1 MRIESSAIGRLLNVN
16 IPSRFMREEAITRNI
31 MKKNYLL
38 GIDVGTTGAKALL
51 FSDCGEMIASAYRG
65 YPLITPGIGTSEQR
79 ATDWTDAVVEIVREV
94 CANPECAENVRGIS
108 LSTQGGTIVPVDEN
122 FQPLANAIVWSDA
135 RCAGDKSEFDECLGE
150 GYIYKTCGWNL
161 NRGLPAMQLR
171 RMRAERPEIFEK
183 ARYFLS
189 VPDFVSAF
197 LTGKP
202 AIDLSNAGINHLC
215 DIKNGKYDPKIL
227 KFIGVREDQLAEL
240 VPSCH
245 PIGTLTKEAAA
256 KLGLNESV
264 VVSSGAHD
272 QYAVA
277 LGAGICAAGD
287 AVIGTG
293 TAWVVTALR
302 DEPDFESG
310 FAQSISATDGK
321 WGAMLSISTGGV
333 CLDWLRKKVL
343 SEKDGTPLDYDTLNA
358 LAAERD
364 EPGAGGL
371 KFYPYFNGAGAP
383 ESDNACKGTLIG
395 LDLSHDKGHIVR
407 AVMEGVA
414 CQIVWALRAMEKRQ
428 PMKRL
433 FLAGGAT
440 KSAVW
445 TNMIA
450 EIAGKEIHVSEIADL
465 ACAGAAMMAGVGCG
479 LFENTEFAAKAIAPG
494 GRAVIPNPVRAEK
507 YKKVFEEYQRGARAL
522 RKWYKEV

>member
-1 MRIESSAIGRLLNVN
+1 MAGLGETNLAVFSGGEWNGVLQ
-16 IPSRFMREEAITRNI
+16 
-31 MKKNYLL
+31 MKRNYLL

-51 FSDCGEMIASAYRG
+51 FSDRGERIASAYRG
-65 YPLITPGIGTSEQR
+65 YPLIAPGIGRCEQR
-79 ATDWTDAVVEIVREV
+79 ASDWTDAVVEIVREV
-94 CANPECAENVRGIS
+94 CAEPEYARNVRGIS
-108 LSTQGGTIVPVDEN
+108 LSTQGGTIVPVDER
-122 FQPLANAIVWSDA
+122 FCPLANAIVWSDA
-135 RCAGDKSEFDECLGE
+135 RCAGDKREFDEQLGE
-150 GYIYKTCGWNL
+150 GYIYRTCGWNL
-161 NRGLPAMQLR
+161 ERGLPAMQLR
-171 RMRAERPEIFEK
+171 RMRAEQPEAFRR

-197 LTGKP
+197 LTGRP
-202 AIDLSNAGINHLC
+202 AVDLSNAGINHLC
-215 DIKNGKYDPKIL
+215 DIQNGKYDSRIL
-227 KFIGVREDQLAEL
+227 EFIGVREEQLAEL
-240 VPSCH
+240 IPSCR
-245 PIGTLTKEAAA
+245 PIGTLTKQAAE
-256 KLGLNESV
+256 KLGLNEDV
-264 VVSSGAHD
+264 VVVSGAHD

-277 LGAGICAAGD
+277 LGAGICASGD

-333 CLDWLRKKVL
+333 CLDWLRRKVL
-343 SEKDGTPLDYDTLNA
+343 SAKNGEALDYGALNA
-358 LAAERD
+358 LVAERG

-371 KFYPYFNGAGAP
+371 KFYPYFNGSGVP
-383 ESDNACKGTLIG
+383 EADNACKGTLLG
-395 LDLSHDKGHIVR
+395 LDLSHDKGHIAR

-414 CQIVWALRAMEKRQ
+414 CQIVWALRAMEARQ

-450 EIAGKEIHVSEIADL
+450 EIAGREIHVSEIADL

-479 LFENTEFAAKAIAPG
+479 LFENTEAAARAIAPG
-494 GRAVIPNPVRAEK
+494 GRVVVPKPENVEK
-507 YKKVFEEYQRGARAL
+507 YKAVFDEYQRGARAL
-522 RKWYKEV
+522 RELYKEAEFHGVV

>member
-1 MRIESSAIGRLLNVN
+1 MN
-16 IPSRFMREEAITRNI
+16 
-31 MKKNYLL
+31 KNYLL

-51 FSDCGEMIASAYRG
+51 FSDRGERIASAYRG
-65 YPLITPGIGTSEQR
+65 YPLIAPGIGMCEQR

-94 CANPECAENVRGIS
+94 CANPEHAQNVRGIS
-108 LSTQGGTIVPVDEN
+108 LSTQGGTIVPTDEN

-135 RCAGDKSEFDECLGE
+135 RCAGDKGEFDEFLGK
-150 GYIYKTCGWNL
+150 GYVYQTCGWHL
-161 NRGLPAMQLR
+161 NRGLPAMQLK
-171 RMRAERPEIFEK
+171 RMRRESPEIFEK

-197 LTGKP
+197 LTGRP
-202 AIDLSNAGINHLC
+202 AVDLSNAGINHLC
-215 DIKNGKYDPKIL
+215 AIRNGKYDSRIL
-227 KFIGVREDQLAEL
+227 EFIGVREEQLAEL
-240 VPSCH
+240 IPSCH
-245 PIGTLTKEAAA
+245 PIGTLTKEAAE
-256 KLGLNESV
+256 KLGLNENV

-277 LGAGICAAGD
+277 LGAGICASGD

-321 WGAMLSISTGGV
+321 WGTMLSISTGGV
-333 CLDWLRKKVL
+333 CLDWLRKQVL
-343 SEKDGTPLDYDTLNA
+343 NAKDRTPLDYETLNA
-358 LAAERD
+358 LVAERD
-364 EPGAGGL
+364 EPGARGL

-383 ESDNACKGTLIG
+383 ESDNACKATLLG
-395 LDLSHDKGHIVR
+395 LDLSHDRGHVAR

-440 KSAVW
+440 KSEVW

-450 EIAGKEIHVSEIADL
+450 EIAGREIHVSEIADL

-479 LFENTEFAAKAIAPG
+479 LFESTEAAAKAIAPG
-494 GRAVIPNPVRAEK
+494 GRVVTPDPERAEQ
-507 YKKVFEEYQRGARAL
+507 YRRVFDEYQRGARAL
-522 RKWYKEV
+522 RELYKEV

>member
-1 MRIESSAIGRLLNVN
+1 MN
-16 IPSRFMREEAITRNI
+16 
-31 MKKNYLL
+31 KNYLL

-51 FSDCGEMIASAYRG
+51 FSDRGERIASAYRG
-65 YPLITPGIGTSEQR
+65 YPLIAPGIGMCEQR

-94 CANPECAENVRGIS
+94 CANPEHAQNVRGIS

-122 FQPLANAIVWSDA
+122 FQPLANAIIWSDA
-135 RCAGDKSEFDECLGE
+135 RCAGDKGKFNESLGE
-150 GYIYKTCGWNL
+150 GYVYRTCGWHL
-161 NRGLPAMQLR
+161 NRGLPAMQLK
-171 RMRAERPEIFEK
+171 RMRAEKPEIFAR

-197 LTGKP
+197 LTGRP
-202 AIDLSNAGINHLC
+202 AVDLSNAGINHLC
-215 DIKNGKYDPKIL
+215 AIRNGKYDPRIL

-240 VPSCH
+240 IPSCH
-245 PIGTLTKEAAA
+245 PIGALTKAAA
-256 KLGLNESV
+256 EKLGLNENV

-277 LGAGICAAGD
+277 LGAGICASGD

-321 WGAMLSISTGGV
+321 WGTMLSISTGGV
-333 CLDWLRKKVL
+333 CLDWLRKQVL
-343 SEKDGTPLDYDTLNA
+343 NAKDGTELDYETLNA
-358 LAAERD
+358 LVAERD
-364 EPGAGGL
+364 EPGARGL

-383 ESDNACKGTLIG
+383 ESDNACKGTLLG
-395 LDLSHDKGHIVR
+395 LDLSHDKGHIAR

-440 KSAVW
+440 KSEAW

-450 EIAGKEIHVSEIADL
+450 EIAGREIHVSEIADL

-479 LFENTEFAAKAIAPG
+479 LFENTEAAAKAIAPG
-494 GRAVIPNPVRAEK
+494 GRVVTPDPERAEQ
-507 YKKVFEEYQRGARAL
+507 YRKVFDEYQRGARAL
-522 RKWYKEV
+522 RELYKEV

>member
-1 MRIESSAIGRLLNVN
+1 MN
-16 IPSRFMREEAITRNI
+16 
-31 MKKNYLL
+31 KNYLL

-51 FSDCGEMIASAYRG
+51 FSDRGERIASAYRG
-65 YPLITPGIGTSEQR
+65 YPLIAPGIGMCEQR

-94 CANPECAENVRGIS
+94 CANPEHAQNVCGIS
-108 LSTQGGTIVPVDEN
+108 LSTQGGTIVPTDEN

-135 RCAGDKSEFDECLGE
+135 RCAGDKGEFDEFLGK
-150 GYIYKTCGWNL
+150 GYVYQTCGWHL
-161 NRGLPAMQLR
+161 NRGLPAMQLK
-171 RMRAERPEIFEK
+171 RMRRESPEIFEK

-197 LTGKP
+197 LTGRP
-202 AIDLSNAGINHLC
+202 AVDLSNAGINHLC
-215 DIKNGKYDPKIL
+215 AIRNGKYDSRIL
-227 KFIGVREDQLAEL
+227 EFIGVREEQLAEL
-240 VPSCH
+240 IPSCH
-245 PIGTLTKEAAA
+245 PIGTLTKEAAE
-256 KLGLNESV
+256 KLGLNENV

-277 LGAGICAAGD
+277 LGAGICASGD

-293 TAWVVTALR
+293 TAWVVTVLR

-321 WGAMLSISTGGV
+321 WGTMLSISTGGV
-333 CLDWLRKKVL
+333 CLDWLRKQVL
-343 SEKDGTPLDYDTLNA
+343 NAKDGAPLDYETLNA
-358 LAAERD
+358 LVAERD
-364 EPGAGGL
+364 EPGARGL

-383 ESDNACKGTLIG
+383 ESDNACKATLLG
-395 LDLSHDKGHIVR
+395 LDLSHDRGHVAR

-450 EIAGKEIHVSEIADL
+450 EIAGREIHVSEIADL

-479 LFENTEFAAKAIAPG
+479 LFESTEAAAKAIAPG
-494 GRAVIPNPVRAEK
+494 GRVVTPDPERAEQ
-507 YKKVFEEYQRGARAL
+507 YRRVFDEYQRGARAL
-522 RKWYKEV
+522 RELYKEV

>member
-1 MRIESSAIGRLLNVN
+1 MN
-16 IPSRFMREEAITRNI
+16 
-31 MKKNYLL
+31 KNYLL

-51 FSDCGEMIASAYRG
+51 FSDRGERIASAYRG
-65 YPLITPGIGTSEQR
+65 YPLIAPGIGMCEQR

-94 CANPECAENVRGIS
+94 CANPEHAQNVRGIS
-108 LSTQGGTIVPVDEN
+108 LSTQGGTIVPTDEN

-135 RCAGDKSEFDECLGE
+135 RCAGDKGEFDEFLGK
-150 GYIYKTCGWNL
+150 GYVYQTCGWHL
-161 NRGLPAMQLR
+161 NRGLPAMQLK
-171 RMRAERPEIFEK
+171 RMRRESPEIFEK

-197 LTGKP
+197 LTGRP
-202 AIDLSNAGINHLC
+202 AVDLSNAGINHLC
-215 DIKNGKYDPKIL
+215 AIRNGKYDSRIL
-227 KFIGVREDQLAEL
+227 EFIGVREEQLAEL
-240 VPSCH
+240 IPSCH
-245 PIGTLTKEAAA
+245 PIGTLTKEAAE
-256 KLGLNESV
+256 KLGLNENV

-277 LGAGICAAGD
+277 LGAGICASGD

-321 WGAMLSISTGGV
+321 WGTMLSISTGGV
-333 CLDWLRKKVL
+333 CLDWLRKQVL
-343 SEKDGTPLDYDTLNA
+343 NAKDGTPLDYETLNT
-358 LAAERD
+358 LVAERD
-364 EPGAGGL
+364 EPGARGL

-383 ESDNACKGTLIG
+383 ESDNACKATLLG
-395 LDLSHDKGHIVR
+395 LDLSHDRGHVAR

-440 KSAVW
+440 KSEVW

-450 EIAGKEIHVSEIADL
+450 EIAGREIHVSEIADL

-479 LFENTEFAAKAIAPG
+479 LFESTEAAAKAIAPG
-494 GRAVIPNPVRAEK
+494 GRVVTPDPERAEQ
-507 YKKVFEEYQRGARAL
+507 YRRVFDEYQRGARAL
-522 RKWYKEV
+522 RELYKEV

>member
-1 MRIESSAIGRLLNVN
+1 MN
-16 IPSRFMREEAITRNI
+16 
-31 MKKNYLL
+31 KNYLL

-51 FSDCGEMIASAYRG
+51 FSDRGERIASAYRG
-65 YPLITPGIGTSEQR
+65 YPLIAPGIGMCEQR

-94 CANPECAENVRGIS
+94 CANPEHAQNVRGIS
-108 LSTQGGTIVPVDEN
+108 LSTQGGTIVPTDEN

-135 RCAGDKSEFDECLGE
+135 RCAGDKGEFDEFLGK
-150 GYIYKTCGWNL
+150 GYVYQTCGWHL
-161 NRGLPAMQLR
+161 NRGLPAMQLK
-171 RMRAERPEIFEK
+171 RMRRESPEIFEK

-189 VPDFVSAF
+189 GPDFVSAF
-197 LTGKP
+197 LTGRP
-202 AIDLSNAGINHLC
+202 AVDLSNAGINHLC
-215 DIKNGKYDPKIL
+215 AIRNGKYDSRIL
-227 KFIGVREDQLAEL
+227 EFIGVREEQLAEL
-240 VPSCH
+240 IPSCH
-245 PIGTLTKEAAA
+245 PIGTLTKEAAE
-256 KLGLNESV
+256 KLGLNENV

-277 LGAGICAAGD
+277 LGAGICASGD

-321 WGAMLSISTGGV
+321 WGTMLSISTGGV
-333 CLDWLRKKVL
+333 CLDWLRKQVL
-343 SEKDGTPLDYDTLNA
+343 NAKDGTPLDYETLNA
-358 LAAERD
+358 LVAERD
-364 EPGAGGL
+364 EPGARGL

-383 ESDNACKGTLIG
+383 ESDNACKATLLG
-395 LDLSHDKGHIVR
+395 LDLSHDRGHVAR

-440 KSAVW
+440 KSEVW

-450 EIAGKEIHVSEIADL
+450 EIAGREIHVSEIADL

-479 LFENTEFAAKAIAPG
+479 LFESTEAAAKAIAPG
-494 GRAVIPNPVRAEK
+494 GRVVTPDPERAEQ
-507 YKKVFEEYQRGARAL
+507 YRRVFDEYQRGARAL
-522 RKWYKEV
+522 RELYKEV

>member
-1 MRIESSAIGRLLNVN
+1 MN
-16 IPSRFMREEAITRNI
+16 
-31 MKKNYLL
+31 KNYLL

-51 FSDCGEMIASAYRG
+51 FSDRGERIASAYRG
-65 YPLITPGIGTSEQR
+65 YPLIAPGIGMCEQR

-94 CANPECAENVRGIS
+94 CANPEHAQNVRGIS
-108 LSTQGGTIVPVDEN
+108 LSTQGGTIVPTDEN

-135 RCAGDKSEFDECLGE
+135 RCAGDKGEFDEFLGK
-150 GYIYKTCGWNL
+150 GYVYQTCGWHL
-161 NRGLPAMQLR
+161 NRGLPAMQLK
-171 RMRAERPEIFEK
+171 RMRRESPVIFEK

-197 LTGKP
+197 LTGRP
-202 AIDLSNAGINHLC
+202 AVDLSNAGINHLC
-215 DIKNGKYDPKIL
+215 AIRNGKYDSRIL
-227 KFIGVREDQLAEL
+227 EFIGVREEQLAEL
-240 VPSCH
+240 IPSCH
-245 PIGTLTKEAAA
+245 PIGTLTKEAAE
-256 KLGLNESV
+256 KLGLNENV

-277 LGAGICAAGD
+277 LGAGICASGD

-321 WGAMLSISTGGV
+321 WGTMLSISTGGV
-333 CLDWLRKKVL
+333 CLDWLRKQVL
-343 SEKDGTPLDYDTLNA
+343 NAKDGAPLDYETLNA
-358 LAAERD
+358 LVAERD
-364 EPGAGGL
+364 EPGARGL

-383 ESDNACKGTLIG
+383 ESDNACKATLLG
-395 LDLSHDKGHIVR
+395 LDLSHDRGHVAR

-440 KSAVW
+440 KSEVW

-450 EIAGKEIHVSEIADL
+450 EIAGREIHVSEIADL

-479 LFENTEFAAKAIAPG
+479 LFESTEAAAKAIAPG
-494 GRAVIPNPVRAEK
+494 GRVVTPDPERAEQ
-507 YKKVFEEYQRGARAL
+507 YRRVFDEYQRGARAL
-522 RKWYKEV
+522 RELYKEV

>member
-1 MRIESSAIGRLLNVN
+1 MN
-16 IPSRFMREEAITRNI
+16 
-31 MKKNYLL
+31 KNYLL

-51 FSDCGEMIASAYRG
+51 FSDRGERIASAYRG
-65 YPLITPGIGTSEQR
+65 YPLIAPGIGMCEQR

-94 CANPECAENVRGIS
+94 CANPEHAQNVRGIS
-108 LSTQGGTIVPVDEN
+108 LSTQGGTIVPTDEN

-135 RCAGDKSEFDECLGE
+135 RCAGDKGEFDEFLGK
-150 GYIYKTCGWNL
+150 GYVYQTCGWHL
-161 NRGLPAMQLR
+161 NRGLPAMQLK
-171 RMRAERPEIFEK
+171 RMRRKAPEIFEK

-197 LTGKP
+197 LTGRP
-202 AIDLSNAGINHLC
+202 AVDLSNAGINHLC
-215 DIKNGKYDPKIL
+215 AIRNGKYDSRIL
-227 KFIGVREDQLAEL
+227 EFIGVREEQLAEL
-240 VPSCH
+240 IPSCH
-245 PIGTLTKEAAA
+245 PIGTLTKEAAE
-256 KLGLNESV
+256 KLGLNENV

-277 LGAGICAAGD
+277 LGAGICASGD

-293 TAWVVTALR
+293 TAWVVTVLR

-321 WGAMLSISTGGV
+321 WGTMLSISTGGV
-333 CLDWLRKKVL
+333 CLDWLRKQVL
-343 SEKDGTPLDYDTLNA
+343 NAKDGAPLDYETLNA
-358 LAAERD
+358 LVAERD
-364 EPGAGGL
+364 EPGARGL

-383 ESDNACKGTLIG
+383 ESDNACKATLLG
-395 LDLSHDKGHIVR
+395 LDLSHDRGHVAR

-450 EIAGKEIHVSEIADL
+450 EIAGREIHVSEIADL

-479 LFENTEFAAKAIAPG
+479 LFESTEAAAKAIAPG
-494 GRAVIPNPVRAEK
+494 GRVVTPDPERAEQ
-507 YKKVFEEYQRGARAL
+507 YRRVFDEYQRGARAL
-522 RKWYKEV
+522 RELYKEV

>member
-1 MRIESSAIGRLLNVN
+1 MN
-16 IPSRFMREEAITRNI
+16 
-31 MKKNYLL
+31 KNYLL

-51 FSDCGEMIASAYRG
+51 FSDRGERIASAYRG
-65 YPLITPGIGTSEQR
+65 YPLIAPGIGMCEQR

-94 CANPECAENVRGIS
+94 CANPEQAQNVRGIS
-108 LSTQGGTIVPVDEN
+108 LSTQGGTIVPTDEN

-135 RCAGDKSEFDECLGE
+135 RCAGDKGEFDEFLGK
-150 GYIYKTCGWNL
+150 GYVYQTCGWHL
-161 NRGLPAMQLR
+161 NRGLPAMQLK
-171 RMRAERPEIFEK
+171 RMRRESPEIFEK

-197 LTGKP
+197 LTGRP
-202 AIDLSNAGINHLC
+202 AVDLSNAGINHLC
-215 DIKNGKYDPKIL
+215 AIRNGKYDSRIL
-227 KFIGVREDQLAEL
+227 EFIGVREEQLAEL
-240 VPSCH
+240 IPSCH
-245 PIGTLTKEAAA
+245 PIGTLTKEAAE
-256 KLGLNESV
+256 KLGLNENV

-277 LGAGICAAGD
+277 LGAGICASGD

-293 TAWVVTALR
+293 TAWVVTVLR

-321 WGAMLSISTGGV
+321 WGTMLSISTGGV
-333 CLDWLRKKVL
+333 CLDWLRKQVL
-343 SEKDGTPLDYDTLNA
+343 NAKDGAPLDYETLNA
-358 LAAERD
+358 LVAERD
-364 EPGAGGL
+364 EPGARGL

-383 ESDNACKGTLIG
+383 ESDNACKATLLG
-395 LDLSHDKGHIVR
+395 LDLSHDRGHVAR

-450 EIAGKEIHVSEIADL
+450 EIAGREIHVSEIADL

-479 LFENTEFAAKAIAPG
+479 LFESTEAAAKAIAPG
-494 GRAVIPNPVRAEK
+494 GRVVTPDPERAEQ
-507 YKKVFEEYQRGARAL
+507 YRRVFDEYQRGARAL
-522 RKWYKEV
+522 RELYKEV

>member
-1 MRIESSAIGRLLNVN
+1 MN
-16 IPSRFMREEAITRNI
+16 
-31 MKKNYLL
+31 KNYLL

-51 FSDCGEMIASAYRG
+51 FSDRGERIASAYRG
-65 YPLITPGIGTSEQR
+65 YPLIAPGIGMCEQR

-94 CANPECAENVRGIS
+94 CANPEHAQNVRGIS
-108 LSTQGGTIVPVDEN
+108 LSTQGGTIVPTDEN

-135 RCAGDKSEFDECLGE
+135 RCAGDKGEFDEFLGK
-150 GYIYKTCGWNL
+150 GYVYQTCGWHLNL
-161 NRGLPAMQLR
+161 GLPAMQLK
-171 RMRAERPEIFEK
+171 RMRRESPEIFEK

-197 LTGKP
+197 LTGRP
-202 AIDLSNAGINHLC
+202 AVDLSNAGINHLC
-215 DIKNGKYDPKIL
+215 AIRNGKYDSRIL
-227 KFIGVREDQLAEL
+227 EFIGVREEQLAEL
-240 VPSCH
+240 IPSCH
-245 PIGTLTKEAAA
+245 PIGTLTKEAAE
-256 KLGLNESV
+256 KLGLNENV

-277 LGAGICAAGD
+277 LGAGICASGD

-321 WGAMLSISTGGV
+321 WGTMLSISTGGV
-333 CLDWLRKKVL
+333 CLDWLRKQVL
-343 SEKDGTPLDYDTLNA
+343 NAKDGTPLDYETLNA
-358 LAAERD
+358 LVAERD
-364 EPGAGGL
+364 EPGARGL

-383 ESDNACKGTLIG
+383 ESDNACKATLLG
-395 LDLSHDKGHIVR
+395 LDLSHDRGHVAR

-440 KSAVW
+440 KSEVW

-450 EIAGKEIHVSEIADL
+450 EIAGREIHVSEIADL

-479 LFENTEFAAKAIAPG
+479 LFESTEAAAKAIAPG
-494 GRAVIPNPVRAEK
+494 GRVVTPDPERAEQ
-507 YKKVFEEYQRGARAL
+507 YRRVFDEYQRGARAL
-522 RKWYKEV
+522 RELYKEV

>member
-1 MRIESSAIGRLLNVN
+1 MN
-16 IPSRFMREEAITRNI
+16 
-31 MKKNYLL
+31 KNYLL

-51 FSDCGEMIASAYRG
+51 FSDRGERIASAYRG
-65 YPLITPGIGTSEQR
+65 YPLIAPGIGMCEQR

-94 CANPECAENVRGIS
+94 CANPEHAQNVRGIS

-135 RCAGDKSEFDECLGE
+135 RCAGDKGEFNESLGE
-150 GYIYKTCGWNL
+150 GYVYQTCGWHL
-161 NRGLPAMQLR
+161 NRGLPAMQLK
-171 RMRAERPEIFEK
+171 RMRRESPEIFEK

-197 LTGKP
+197 LTGRP
-202 AIDLSNAGINHLC
+202 AVDLSNAGINHLC
-215 DIKNGKYDPKIL
+215 AIRNGKYDSRIL
-227 KFIGVREDQLAEL
+227 EFIGVREDQLAEL
-240 VPSCH
+240 IPSCH
-245 PIGTLTKEAAA
+245 PIGALTKEAAE
-256 KLGLNESV
+256 KLGLNENV

-277 LGAGICAAGD
+277 LGAGICASGD

-321 WGAMLSISTGGV
+321 WGTMLSISTGGV
-333 CLDWLRKKVL
+333 CLDWLRKQVL
-343 SEKDGTPLDYDTLNA
+343 NAKDGTELDYETLNA
-358 LAAERD
+358 LVAERD

-383 ESDNACKGTLIG
+383 ESDNACKATLLG
-395 LDLSHDKGHIVR
+395 LDLSHDRGHVAR

-440 KSAVW
+440 KSEVW

-450 EIAGKEIHVSEIADL
+450 EIAGREIHVSEIADL

-479 LFENTEFAAKAIAPG
+479 LFENTEAAAKAIAPG
-494 GRAVIPNPVRAEK
+494 GRVVTPDPERAEQ
-507 YKKVFEEYQRGARAL
+507 YRKVFDEYQRGARAL

>member
-1 MRIESSAIGRLLNVN
+1 MN
-16 IPSRFMREEAITRNI
+16 
-31 MKKNYLL
+31 KNYLL

-51 FSDCGEMIASAYRG
+51 FSDRGERIASAYRG
-65 YPLITPGIGTSEQR
+65 YPLIAPGIGMCEQR

-94 CANPECAENVRGIS
+94 CANPEHAQNVRGSS
-108 LSTQGGTIVPVDEN
+108 LSTQGGTIVPTDEN

-135 RCAGDKSEFDECLGE
+135 RCAGDKGEFDEFLGK
-150 GYIYKTCGWNL
+150 GYVYQTCGWHL
-161 NRGLPAMQLR
+161 NRGLPAMQLK
-171 RMRAERPEIFEK
+171 RMRRESPEIFEK

-197 LTGKP
+197 LTGRP
-202 AIDLSNAGINHLC
+202 AVDLSNAGINHLC
-215 DIKNGKYDPKIL
+215 AIRNGKYDSRIL
-227 KFIGVREDQLAEL
+227 EFIGVREEQLAEL
-240 VPSCH
+240 IPSCH
-245 PIGTLTKEAAA
+245 PIGTLTKEAAE
-256 KLGLNESV
+256 KLGLNENV

-277 LGAGICAAGD
+277 LGAGICASGD

-293 TAWVVTALR
+293 TAWVVTVLR

-321 WGAMLSISTGGV
+321 WGTMLSISTGGV
-333 CLDWLRKKVL
+333 CLDWLRKQVL
-343 SEKDGTPLDYDTLNA
+343 NAKDGAPLDYETLNA
-358 LAAERD
+358 LVAERD
-364 EPGAGGL
+364 EPGARGL

-383 ESDNACKGTLIG
+383 ESDNACKATLLG
-395 LDLSHDKGHIVR
+395 LDLSHDRGHVAR

-450 EIAGKEIHVSEIADL
+450 EIAGREIHVSEIADL

-479 LFENTEFAAKAIAPG
+479 LFESTEAAAKAIAPG
-494 GRAVIPNPVRAEK
+494 GRVVTPDPERAEQ
-507 YKKVFEEYQRGARAL
+507 YRRVFDEYQRGARAL
-522 RKWYKEV
+522 RELYKEV